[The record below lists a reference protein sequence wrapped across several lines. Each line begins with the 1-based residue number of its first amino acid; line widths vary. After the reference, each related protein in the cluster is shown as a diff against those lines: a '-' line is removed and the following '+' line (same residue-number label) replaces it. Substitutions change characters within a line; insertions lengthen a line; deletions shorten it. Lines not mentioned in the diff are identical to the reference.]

1 MTKRS
6 KQPPPPLPPRREAM
20 PHMDYQSVVSSIEKP
35 ASTSPLLGP
44 GLGQECVYV
53 FLVIFSCPCM
63 ARIDHSRKK
72 EQHRRWYAFV
82 VELDILDDINH
93 HDTDNNN
100 EPEYL

>member
-1 MTKRS
+1 
-6 KQPPPPLPPRREAM
+6 
-20 PHMDYQSVVSSIEKP
+20 
-35 ASTSPLLGP
+35 
-44 GLGQECVYV
+44 
-53 FLVIFSCPCM
+53 M

>member
-20 PHMDYQSVVSSIEKP
+20 LHMDYQSVVSSIEKP

-53 FLVIFSCPCM
+53 FLVIFSP
-63 ARIDHSRKK
+63 ALVWR
-72 EQHRRWYAFV
+72 
-82 VELDILDDINH
+82 ELTIPAKRSNIGGGMLLWLN
-93 HDTDNNN
+93 
-100 EPEYL
+100 